1 MTHFPIPP
9 KSMNRRGAGESDAA
23 SASGSRKPD
32 VGIPRGLRHLSST
45 FAPGLIEP
53 MLPPMRELRLELA
66 RTALKRRR
74 TRIVATLGPASSSD
88 EVIEKLINAG
98 VDVFRLN
105 FSHGVHEGH
114 GQNIER
120 IRRIADRLGRH
131 TAILGDLC
139 GPKIRVGTFEG
150 GGIDLVSGA
159 TLTVTTRNVAGTAML
174 VPSQYAELAQDISVG
189 DRILLDDGKL
199 EMKVLATDKKTE
211 VQVQVVQGGRL
222 KDKKGMN
229 LPGVAVSTPAVTE
242 KDKADALFAAS
253 HGVDFLALSFV
264 RDAKDVG
271 LLREYL
277 QLNGHGSMP
286 LIAKI
291 EMPQG
296 IFDVV
301 EGIMVARGDLG
312 VEMLPE
318 EVPLIQ
324 NELVRLAVLKNKPV
338 IVATQML
345 ESMIES
351 SRPTRAE
358 VTDVAAAALSRA
370 DAVMLSAET
379 ASGKFPVEAVATM
392 DRVLRVVEGYQWKH
406 GQHGRLIDEPLSEGM
421 GAHANDPSE
430 ALSRAASL
438 LSRDLQVRAVVVPTR
453 TGRTA
458 RLVSAERPAA
468 PVVAIT
474 DDPVLARRLSLCW
487 GLVAA
492 VATEAELLA
501 PQEAAL
507 AAVRRFELA
516 SANDPVLLV
525 WDSSRGAGSRV
536 ELTVSILHA

>member
-1 MTHFPIPP
+1 
-9 KSMNRRGAGESDAA
+9 
-23 SASGSRKPD
+23 
-32 VGIPRGLRHLSST
+32 
-45 FAPGLIEP
+45 

-74 TRIVATLGPASSSD
+74 TRIVATLGPVSSSD

-159 TLTVTTRNVAGTAML
+159 TLTVTTRNVPGTATL
-174 VPSQYAELAQDISVG
+174 VPSQYVELAQDISVG

-199 EMKVLATDKKTE
+199 EMKVLSTDKKTE

-242 KDKADALFAAS
+242 KDKVDALFAAS

-271 LLREYL
+271 ILRDYL
-277 QLNGHGSMP
+277 KQNGHGSMP

-291 EMPQG
+291 EMPQAIDNIEG
-296 IFDVV
+296 IFEVV

-406 GQHGRLIDEPLSEGM
+406 GLHGRLVDEPRTEGM

-474 DDPVLARRLSLCW
+474 HDPVLARRLSLCW
-487 GLVAA
+487 GLVAN

-501 PQEAAL
+501 PQQAAL
-507 AAVRRFELA
+507 AAVRRFGLA
-516 SANDPVLLV
+516 EPNDPILLV